1 MPTWSAIARSSP
13 LDPVVQRMNQT
24 SSYLTQQFNAINN
37 TNNNKN

>member
-1 MPTWSAIARSSP
+1 MERYRAQFAK